1 MERATRFATA
11 TFVVVGGLVH
21 LRLWR
26 SGYRGIPTI
35 GPLFA
40 LNAAVSA
47 VVAIA
52 VLVRRDVR
60 VQAAAVVL
68 AVSSLAALLA
78 SRTVG
83 LLGFTEQAW
92 TDRAVQAVTAE
103 LGVIVAVAV
112 AVAGHRAASLTPVRA
127 RSAGPTSGRRPPG

>member
-1 MERATRFATA
+1 MERATRLATA
-11 TFVVVGGLVH
+11 AFVVVGGLVH
-21 LRLWR
+21 LQLWR
-26 SGYRGIPTI
+26 SGYRAIPSV

-47 VVAIA
+47 VVAVA
-52 VLVRRDVR
+52 VLVRRDGR

-103 LGVIVAVAV
+103 LGAIVAVAV
-112 AVAGHRAASLTPVRA
+112 AVAAHRATFLAPVRA
-127 RSAGPTSGRRPPG
+127 RPGAAPLDRRPPG